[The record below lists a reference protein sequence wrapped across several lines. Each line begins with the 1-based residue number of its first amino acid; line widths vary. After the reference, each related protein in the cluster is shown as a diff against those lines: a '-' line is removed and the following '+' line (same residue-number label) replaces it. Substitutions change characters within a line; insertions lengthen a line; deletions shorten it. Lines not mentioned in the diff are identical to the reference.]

1 MKEWKLKEQILG
13 AEKRGQKF
21 GVLKSK
27 IIVIMLLICVS
38 LTGCDIRNY
47 VYTEESL
54 KRVAEKSL
62 KDKYGEEFVIYR
74 TWDRSQEMFFAE
86 CSPMDDREVVF
97 ETSIKKNGDG
107 VVEDGYAQA
116 GLSNQIHRM
125 ISADI
130 EETFPDCYSRVC
142 FVRFQKIPTFENAKT
157 VTLEE
162 FMSVAD
168 IKYVRCA
175 IYVNISRMNE
185 NGCDDEY
192 KLFAEKI
199 QKLVE
204 EGVIP
209 DLSIHIFFVDDEMKK
224 ACEDY
229 YTTRVYARGEFAQKL
244 MQCKRIVFR
253 YENSVL
259 DMTYKQEIRGFS

>member
-1 MKEWKLKEQILG
+1 
-13 AEKRGQKF
+13 
-21 GVLKSK
+21 
-27 IIVIMLLICVS
+27 
-38 LTGCDIRNY
+38 
-47 VYTEESL
+47 
-54 KRVAEKSL
+54 
-62 KDKYGEEFVIYR
+62 
-74 TWDRSQEMFFAE
+74 
-86 CSPMDDREVVF
+86 
-97 ETSIKKNGDG
+97 
-107 VVEDGYAQA
+107 
-116 GLSNQIHRM
+116 
-125 ISADI
+125 
-130 EETFPDCYSRVC
+130 
-142 FVRFQKIPTFENAKT
+142 
-157 VTLEE
+157 
-162 FMSVAD
+162 MSVAD